1 MLVESLYPL
10 VEQLEQEV
18 ASKVKGMLLEKDQA
32 EVLHL
37 LESPKELQAKVDEA
51 VAMSGSAQQGSTANQ
66 LFLLSLND

>member
-1 MLVESLYPL
+1 
-10 VEQLEQEV
+10 
-18 ASKVKGMLLEKDQA
+18 MLLEKDQA